1 MYGIGQEEDPHDEEV
16 RDISERMFPDKSGQ
30 SRDNGLYSF
39 QHLSAANQRRETIS
53 RMGGNMRGK
62 KKSRSW
68 EEENGSRTDRII
80 LVNSILSDR
89 HIKNKIRKAFYHG
102 SVAGCFLAFL
112 GGACYIETS
121 ILEGLF
127 IAVTGLAWMLVF
139 YLRNPEDEL
148 YG

>member
-1 MYGIGQEEDPHDEEV
+1 MSGRGAEEDYANEKVGGLSCDDVPDE
-16 RDISERMFPDKSGQ
+16 PDQGQ
-30 SRDNGLYSF
+30 PGRICSL
-39 QHLSAANQRRETIS
+39 QHLSAANQRRETIPGL
-53 RMGGNMRGK
+53 GGNMRTK
-62 KKSRSW
+62 KALRGSVNH
-68 EEENGSRTDRII
+68 NGANLDK
-80 LVNSILSDR
+80 SILSDR

-102 SVAGCFLAFL
+102 SVAGGFLAFL

>member
-16 RDISERMFPDKSGQ
+16 GDISERVFPDKSGQ
-30 SRDNGLYSF
+30 SRDNGLYPF
-39 QHLSAANQRRETIS
+39 QHLSAANQRRETIPGL
-53 RMGGNMRGK
+53 GGNMRTK
-62 KKSRSW
+62 KALRGSVNH
-68 EEENGSRTDRII
+68 NGANLDK
-80 LVNSILSDR
+80 SILSDR

-102 SVAGCFLAFL
+102 SVAGGFLAFL

>member
-1 MYGIGQEEDPHDEEV
+1 MKAKKAPRV
-16 RDISERMFPDKSGQ
+16 AATN
-30 SRDNGLYSF
+30 NGAK
-39 QHLSAANQRRETIS
+39 HH
-53 RMGGNMRGK
+53 K
-62 KKSRSW
+62 H
-68 EEENGSRTDRII
+68 
-80 LVNSILSDR
+80 ILSDR

-102 SVAGCFLAFL
+102 SVAGGFLAFL